1 MPLAAILGVCLL
13 LPWPQANLVAPAT
26 AVWQSA
32 PVKENQPS
40 NSAAQS
46 SAEQQTTERQKGSDQ
61 STTPSQPPAAVPGCQ
76 ANSQSGSNANPGCKP
91 ATPAR
96 TKKHPATHK
105 SQAPA
110 SKPTGT
116 TPAKTVVKNGGTD
129 EPTVDLSPEVNQ
141 KQASEQTMR
150 TDQLLASSDANLKKI
165 SGRQLSDG
173 QQDTV
178 KQIKSYM
185 EQAKVAKDDGDVQR
199 AYNLAV
205 KANLLSAE
213 LAGP

>member
-13 LPWPQANLVAPAT
+13 LPRLQASIVLPTT

-32 PVKENQPS
+32 SSKENQP
-40 NSAAQS
+40 NTRAQS
-46 SAEQQTTERQKGSDQ
+46 SSAQQATEQQRGSDQ
-61 STTPSQPPAAVPGCQ
+61 STAPSQPPAAAPGCQ
-76 ANSQSGSNANPGCKP
+76 ANSQSRSNANPDCKP
-91 ATPAR
+91 ATPTK
-96 TKKHPATHK
+96 TKKHPTTHK

-110 SKPTGT
+110 SKQTGT
-116 TPAKTVVKNGGTD
+116 TPATTVIKNGGTD

-141 KQASEQTMR
+141 KQASEQTVR
-150 TDQLLASSDANLKKI
+150 TNQLLANSDANLKKI
-165 SGRQLSDG
+165 SGRQLSAS

-178 KQIKSYM
+178 KQIQSYM
-185 EQAKVAKDDGDVQR
+185 DQSKKAANDGDVQR

-213 LAGP
+213 LAGH

>member
-13 LPWPQANLVAPAT
+13 LPRLQASIVLPTT

-32 PVKENQPS
+32 SSKENQP
-40 NSAAQS
+40 NSPAQS
-46 SAEQQTTERQKGSDQ
+46 SSAQQATEQQRGSDQ
-61 STTPSQPPAAVPGCQ
+61 STAPSQPPAAAPGCQ
-76 ANSQSGSNANPGCKP
+76 ANSQSRSNANPGCKP

-110 SKPTGT
+110 SKPAGT

-129 EPTVDLSPEVNQ
+129 EPTLDLSPEVNQ

-199 AYNLAV
+199 AYNLAM

-213 LAGP
+213 LAGH